1 MPHATPENEQGAE
14 VPTRDRG
21 PGGNTLS
28 KGTGSKNK
36 RQVSFFS
43 SSLFRSSSQSHMLW
57 MWVSNSKKHADSKLS
72 DRPTVLQK
80 PQAYHETIA
89 IPPLDKRI

>member
-1 MPHATPENEQGAE
+1 MALNFFAMLPPALISYIYEKIKIKHRMPHATPENEQGAE

-36 RQVSFFS
+36 RQVSFF
-43 SSLFRSSSQSHMLW
+43 FF
-57 MWVSNSKKHADSKLS
+57 
-72 DRPTVLQK
+72 
-80 PQAYHETIA
+80 IA
-89 IPPLDKRI
+89 L